1 MSNGYCAILV
11 FKSPSFDP
19 HRGNHLKKRLTG
31 PYQHGGIFIVPKDT
45 GNSCLAEVRLAFED
59 M

>member
-19 HRGNHLKKRLTG
+19 HRGNHLKKKTVL
-31 PYQHGGIFIVPKDT
+31 
-45 GNSCLAEVRLAFED
+45 LALISTVEPL
-59 M
+59 